1 MSPAATLPLAA
12 VDIGALVANV
22 VFYAAAALAVVSAIV
37 AACAPRIVHAA
48 FGLLGAFFGVAVLY
62 GLLGAD
68 FVALTQVLVYVGG
81 ILVLLVF
88 GVLLT
93 GRVRAALGLESRPK
107 ALVPVLAGLLVF
119 AGLFFGIQDTDFK
132 AAETV
137 EAPEPTT
144 EAIGRAFLDPER
156 HLVAFELASV
166 LLLAAL
172 IGAAYLVRRR
182 RPS

>member
-1 MSPAATLPLAA
+1 MTCATGSFLAA
-12 VDIGALVANV
+12 SELGSTVAAI
-22 VFYAAAALAVVSAIV
+22 VFYGAAALAVVSAIV
-37 AACAPRIVHAA
+37 AAAAPRIVHAA
-48 FGLLGAFFGVAVLY
+48 FALLGSFIGVAALY
-62 GLLGAD
+62 ALLGAD

-93 GRVRAALGLESRPK
+93 ARVRARLGLESRPK
-107 ALVPVLAGLLVF
+107 ALVPVLAGVLVF
-119 AGLFFGIQDTDFK
+119 AALFFGISDTDFRAD
-132 AAETV
+132 AATD
-137 EAPEPTT
+137 APEPTT
-144 EAIGRAFLDPER
+144 AEIGKAFLHPER